1 MPSLSYR
8 LLGLIVLAISLF
20 SGVYGSIMVLGW
32 LFSTHQ
38 DIHGNI
44 NLLLF
49 WPTDLLGLLLA
60 TRWTLMGSAPAVSR
74 GRSQV
79 VTIYM
84 ALHVLAAI
92 VYVVMGLSGMTQQ
105 NTLSLMAFVLPVLI
119 LFALVVSTAGL
130 RAVRHLR
137 FT

>member
-1 MPSLSYR
+1 M
-8 LLGLIVLAISLF
+8 GLFISLF
-20 SGVYGSIMVLGW
+20 SGVYGSMMVLGW

-38 DIHGNI
+38 DIHANI

-60 TRWTLMGSAPAVSR
+60 TRWTLMGNAPAVTR
-74 GRSQV
+74 GRGQF

-84 ALHVLAAI
+84 ALHVITAI
-92 VYVVMGLSGMTQQ
+92 VYVVMGLTGITQQ
-105 NTLSLMAFVLPVLI
+105 NTLSLMVFVVPLLI

-130 RAVRHLR
+130 RPVRSLR